1 MYLQTKTQYIG
12 VIKVMMP
19 VEYTIIIVE
28 AEDGYLKYAENTE
41 NKFNKDHYKY
51 LNKYVIRKI

>member
-1 MYLQTKTQYIG
+1 
-12 VIKVMMP
+12 MMP

-28 AEDGYLKYAENTE
+28 AEGGYLKYAENTE
-41 NKFNKDHYKY
+41 NKFDKDHYKY

>member
-1 MYLQTKTQYIG
+1 
-12 VIKVMMP
+12 MMP

-28 AEDGYLKYAENTE
+28 AEGGYLKYAEN
-41 NKFNKDHYKY
+41 KFDKDNYKY